1 MFASCLS
8 LLAVMVIAVA
18 AYGLG
23 RPLIRGLKLAENDAL
38 TADVFAIATG
48 LIAASL
54 VLVALGLIGCLYR
67 ETVGVF
73 SLAAAFWGI
82 GELGRAIA
90 NGSQA
95 HQCDSHPT
103 PRETGY
109 MRLPARPLLLLA
121 AMALVLTIVA
131 ALAPP
136 TAGDA
141 LCYHLEIPKQ
151 FLHEH
156 RIAYLPD
163 TDNSTY
169 PLLVEM
175 LYLWALVLD
184 GPVAAQLVHCGLGI
198 LLALAAVLLARPLLG
213 RKSSWAVGCLTLLVP
228 GVSNQMTAPLND
240 IGLAAFTTLAL
251 TAWWHACVEE
261 QHPNWYLLAGWC
273 LGGALGT
280 KHLAIVFALVIA
292 TVFVVYAWRQRAW
305 RQVLTGGAATLVVA
319 ASVSGV
325 WYLRAA
331 WHHGN
336 PVYPFFQD
344 AISASGRPTLPAD
357 KAPLGHGAVNFVA
370 APWMVTMFPDRFGG
384 RGHQLGVAFLAF
396 LPGLV
401 LCRRLRKLALLLQIA
416 FGYFVCWYLLRQNVR
431 FLLPLIPL
439 ASVALAWVWIE
450 SRRLPVWPRRL
461 FALAMVLA
469 VLANVAVC
477 ARRARDKVAVALGLE
492 TRESYLSRCE
502 PSYPIALWVNSLGQR
517 THILSVEQRMFY
529 FTGLATR
536 ESIYRRRTGYHHGLT
551 SPGDLSRRLRDDG
564 FTHVLLADAICGS
577 GIHYNPTLGRL
588 VEAAIQS
595 GGGATLERLAQREFE
610 DADGVV
616 RRYRLI
622 ALR

>member
-8 LLAVMVIAVA
+8 LLSVMILALA
-18 AYGLG
+18 AYGIG
-23 RPLIRGLKLAENDAL
+23 RPLIRGLNLAENDAL
-38 TADVFAIATG
+38 AAAVLAIASG

-54 VLVALGLIGCLYR
+54 VLVVLGLSGCLYR
-67 ETVGVF
+67 EPVGVL

-90 NGSQA
+90 NRSWLQNRNNRRDPHEVGFKQW
-95 HQCDSHPT
+95 H
-103 PRETGY
+103 
-109 MRLPARPLLLLA
+109 ARPLLLLA
-121 AMALVLTIVA
+121 AIALVLTVFA

-151 FLHEH
+151 FLREH

-184 GPVAAQLVHCGLGI
+184 GPVAAQLVHCGFGI
-198 LLALAAVLLARPLLG
+198 LLALAAVLLATPLLG

-228 GVSNQMTAPLND
+228 GVTNQMTAPLND
-240 IGLAAFTTLAL
+240 VGLAVFTTLAL
-251 TAWWHACVEE
+251 TGWWHACVEE

-280 KHLAIVFALVIA
+280 KYMAIVFALVIA
-292 TVFVVYAWRQRAW
+292 AVSAVYAWRQAAW
-305 RQVLTGGAATLVVA
+305 RRVLAGGAATFVVA

-344 AISASGRPTLPAD
+344 TISGSGRPTLPAD
-357 KAPLGHGAVNFVA
+357 KAPLGHGPVNFLA
-370 APWMVTMFPDRFGG
+370 APWMVTMFPERFGG

-401 LCRRLRKLALLLQIA
+401 LCRRLRNLLLVLQIA
-416 FGYFVCWYLLRQNVR
+416 FGYFACWYLLRQNVR

-439 ASVALAWVWIE
+439 ASVAVVWVWVE

-461 FALAMVLA
+461 FALAMVL
-469 VLANVAVC
+469 VPMANVAVC
-477 ARRARDKVAVALGLE
+477 ARRARDKAAVALGLE

-502 PSYPIALWVNSLGQR
+502 PSYSIAVWTNSLGLR

-536 ESIYRRRTGYHHGLT
+536 ENIYRRRTRYHHGLA
-551 SPGDLSRRLRDDG
+551 SPGDLSRRLRGDG
-564 FTHVLLADAICGS
+564 FTHILLADSIRGS
-577 GIHYNPTLGRL
+577 GIRYNPTLSRL

-595 GGGATLERLAQREFE
+595 DGGATLECLAQREFE